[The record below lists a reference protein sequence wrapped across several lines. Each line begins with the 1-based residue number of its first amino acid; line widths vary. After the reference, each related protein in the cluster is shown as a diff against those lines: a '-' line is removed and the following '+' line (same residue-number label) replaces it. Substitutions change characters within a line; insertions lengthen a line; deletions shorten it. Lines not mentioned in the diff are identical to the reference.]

1 MVCSRIV
8 RHDFEPNTGDLTTH
22 TDPGSGPVREA
33 RELHAVSEQDRER
46 ADRVARRLHGEL
58 RGLIRQLPEPD
69 RGASALARI
78 LGVDRTTCQ
87 RVVSAVEKP
96 YPGPV
101 VLSQVP
107 GVRGLQQFID
117 GMRSVEQDA
126 SAVDSAEAAIESFA
140 ELIQD
145 LGGSQTR
152 LVKRLASVGV
162 VEKPGGPLEEAASD
176 SEIRRRLFDCGV
188 QLCGQYSQVSIA
200 TFVFRPNPA
209 TPERIDMAQL
219 RGFIGHRMRPDAMPF
234 SVQWW
239 VVPPVEPDADED
251 GFRTLDRTPILGRSQ
266 GVLLEEFSSRP
277 VPAVTSRGPSDQRV
291 MLIDPAT
298 ASRHEK
304 FDVVTAGLLEGA
316 QLHPTLDS
324 PPLHEV
330 WMLGRFPARTLI
342 FDVLLHRSMA
352 RACIPGVG
360 RYVISPALNESMER
374 RWLDRFPGGPRL
386 QILEPGIA
394 GLAHRAYPRY
404 PEAMRVLFDRIGW
417 DPGDYITHRCEVD
430 LPQWGAGY
438 CMSFDYAREDPNEQ
452 APPPRS

>member
-1 MVCSRIV
+1 VQDSSDANSAEV
-8 RHDFEPNTGDLTTH
+8 FTRHANGLESDRDSHAGDLA
-22 TDPGSGPVREA
+22 V
-33 RELHAVSEQDRER
+33 VSEQDRER

-58 RGLIRQLPEPD
+58 RGLIRRLPEPD

-96 YPGPV
+96 FPGPV

-117 GMRSVEQDA
+117 GMRTIEHDA
-126 SAVDSAEAAIESFA
+126 SAVDSAEAAVESFA

-162 VEKPGGPLEEAASD
+162 VEKPGGPLEEAASEAD
-176 SEIRRRLFDCGV
+176 IRRRLFDCGV

-200 TFVFRPNPA
+200 TFVFRP
-209 TPERIDMAQL
+209 TPGAPTRIDMAQL

-239 VVPPVEPDADED
+239 VDPDDADRDPREE
-251 GFRTLDRTPILGRSQ
+251 GFRTLDRTPIRGRSQ
-266 GVLLEEFSSRP
+266 GVLLEEFSSHP
-277 VPAVTSRGPSDQRV
+277 APAVTSRGPSDQRV
-291 MLIDPAT
+291 MLIDPAS
-298 ASRHEK
+298 AARHEK

-316 QLHPTLDS
+316 QVHPAHDA
-324 PPLHEV
+324 PPMHEV
-330 WMLGRFPARTLI
+330 WMLGRFPTRTLI

-386 QILEPGIA
+386 QILEPGIT

-404 PEAMRVLFDRIGW
+404 PEAMGVLFDRIGW

-430 LPQWGAGY
+430 FPQWGAGY
-438 CMSFDYAREDPNEQ
+438 CMSFDYAREEPEEK
-452 APPPRS
+452 APPARS